1 MRAEVLVDTNSL
13 KQVEGE
19 LSRQKE
25 QQPTALGQ
33 EGVCMRQ
40 IAEERGVRQ
49 GCRGEL
55 GPGLWTLQARGG
67 FWSLALKLKEAVE
80 GSLTGE

>member
-1 MRAEVLVDTNSL
+1 MTAEALVDPNSL

-25 QQPTALGQ
+25 QQPMALGQ
-33 EGVCMRQ
+33 ERRWPQRQPVCMRQ
-40 IAEERGVRQ
+40 IAEEGGVRQ

-55 GPGLWTLQARGG
+55 GPGPWTL
-67 FWSLALKLKEAVE
+67 
-80 GSLTGE
+80 